1 MKINNFYKRKS
12 GTILYQVIAHIILI
26 ALVFGL
32 FFIATVERTNS
43 NVVKQQVLE
52 KQTALLI
59 DSATDGMSFTIK
71 RSRLGLESNYIES
84 IELKE
89 GRIFIHVAG
98 LKSGKG
104 YPYFTQNN
112 INVRLTDDEKYFV
125 IEVSKNENN

>member
-1 MKINNFYKRKS
+1 MKINNLKNKS
-12 GTILYQVIAHIILI
+12 ATILYQVIAHVILI

-59 DSATDGMSFTIK
+59 DASVGGMVFEIK
-71 RSRLGLESNYIES
+71 RSRSGLDSDYIES
-84 IELKE
+84 IELKD
-89 GRIFIHVAG
+89 GKVFVHVAG

-104 YPYFTQNN
+104 YPYFTKY
-112 INVRLTDDEKYFV
+112 NVDVKLSDDEKSFV
-125 IEVSKNENN
+125 IEVSEK